1 MQDRLNHFTKKVT
14 MTKNALFYLTLPC
27 IKNSVKSLSNHKNL
41 LFEEPKFLPFGVPSW
56 FCMKRK
62 LICVA
67 AHFISSNLVNGIE
80 ISRMEFL
87 HILGQFFWLKC
98 VLVKK
103 GNSNLGSWTGYKQ
116 SNFPSLCLLL
126 TSKNLVRQSYN
137 CSFSALLLPTD
148 GAATRFPIYCYISV
162 TNPPLRI
169 TQLSSSV
176 Y

>member
-67 AHFISSNLVNGIE
+67 AHFISANLVNGIE

-126 TSKNLVRQSYN
+126 TSKNKNLLFYLAGRQITHEQS
-137 CSFSALLLPTD
+137 LLKGCVVSLK
-148 GAATRFPIYCYISV
+148 
-162 TNPPLRI
+162 
-169 TQLSSSV
+169 SSNGKRAEQSR
-176 Y
+176 YP